1 MWFAIN
7 HKALG
12 SKPPKTDDR
21 WAGNTEELRPAKPPR
36 PQLSNKR
43 DRQTRI
49 HARKIV
55 PPNRRIRTSPVRLTC
70 FRWHLNV
77 FFLHLGDNRTFHLTI
92 TEPSKS
98 SNPVPENW
106 WASLIGIYW
115 QVDFCI
121 HRGNLSNASV
131 TILGDGR
138 IYLVPGFL
146 SSPTASASSVGS
158 LLPGE
163 GVRHLEM
170 FLEAT
175 RHGVGSVFPGV
186 DATIS
191 GDIAEQPP
199 SPVAAKSSL
208 LQQQHGE
215 SRREKENN
223 RGNGA
228 RERGSFK
235 PPLTTDKQHRLKGHK
250 ERRKPSNIVRNR
262 VVQHRKSNCRRY
274 IAAKCDFYSYTGF
287 CFSAAGTLRAPW
299 NWHCFLIGWHEL
311 KGRGQCIPPHPAHA
325 AANTFQR
332 ANIRENVRTYPS
344 STRMNTFKDDSL
356 SLFYYVTF
364 C

>member
-1 MWFAIN
+1 MSWKHRGTA
-7 HKALG
+7 
-12 SKPPKTDDR
+12 
-21 WAGNTEELRPAKPPR
+21 RPNR
-36 PQLSNKR
+36 VRSPQLSNKR
-43 DRQTRI
+43 DRETRI

-55 PPNRRIRTSPVRLTC
+55 PYTGVSVTVDGQNSPFQLTC
-70 FRWHLNV
+70 FRWHLKNV

-98 SNPVPENW
+98 SNPVPEKW

-158 LLPGE
+158 LQPGE

-175 RHGVGSVFPGV
+175 RHGVGSVFPTV
-186 DATIS
+186 NATIS
-191 GDIAEQPP
+191 SDIAEQPP

-235 PPLTTDKQHRLKGHK
+235 PP
-250 ERRKPSNIVRNR
+250 P
-262 VVQHRKSNCRRY
+262 
-274 IAAKCDFYSYTGF
+274 
-287 CFSAAGTLRAPW
+287 
-299 NWHCFLIGWHEL
+299 
-311 KGRGQCIPPHPAHA
+311 
-325 AANTFQR
+325 
-332 ANIRENVRTYPS
+332 
-344 STRMNTFKDDSL
+344 
-356 SLFYYVTF
+356 YYR
-364 C
+364 